1 MSPRPRGELRLGR
14 TSEVDP
20 RRREEEPDLARDRG
34 RPALPARRPRHRDDR
49 SLQRPDR
56 AVRDRARRGA
66 PEPLAPPRRTADQHG
81 AQADAGE
88 GDRHLRL
95 RAVKELLE
103 YLAKG
108 LVDSPDAVA
117 VESFEED
124 DGTVV
129 LELHVADDDVGKV
142 IGRSGRTV
150 NALRTVVRASSVK
163 HGRRVLID
171 VVD

>member
-20 RRREEEPDLARDRG
+20 RWREEEPDLA
-34 RPALPARRPRHRDDR
+34 
-49 SLQRPDR
+49 LQRPDG
-56 AVRDRARRGA
+56 AVCDRARRGA
-66 PEPLAPPRRTADQHG
+66 PEPLAGARRPADQHR
-81 AQADAGE
+81 AQADARE
-88 GDRHLRL
+88 GNRHLRL
-95 RAVKELLE
+95 SAVKELLE

-108 LVDSPDAVA
+108 LVDSPEAVA

-142 IGRSGRTV
+142 IGRNGRTV
-150 NALRTVVRASSVK
+150 NALRTVVRAASVK
-163 HGRRVLID
+163 HGRRVLVD